1 MFDHVIFLNTTSFI
15 VLQVIGSVKHLFMA
29 SKIIVF
35 ILDWLRRVFVVIG
48 RYCHHYL
55 FDGELLWFHVVTI

>member
-35 ILDWLRRVFVVIG
+35 ILDWLRRVFFGDWEILSS
-48 RYCHHYL
+48 L
-55 FDGELLWFHVVTI
+55 FI